1 MGQKHWYA
9 VYTKPRWEKKL
20 FALLSEKGFT
30 AYCPLHKVRRR
41 WSDRYKVVEEPV
53 FKSYV
58 FINIREEEINS
69 VKQQSGVVNF
79 VYWNNRPAVI
89 RNEEISLIKRFLNEY
104 DYIEASPVDLKPE
117 QRVRIMNGLL
127 MDEEGVVVH
136 TGKNKVQVILVSLG
150 FKLTAHIVKNEIR
163 PVN

>member
-1 MGQKHWYA
+1 M
-9 VYTKPRWEKKL
+9 
-20 FALLSEKGFT
+20 
-30 AYCPLHKVRRR
+30 
-41 WSDRYKVVEEPV
+41 

-58 FINIREEEINS
+58 FVNIRDEEIS
-69 VKQQSGVVNF
+69 KVKQENGVVNF

-117 QRVRIMNGLL
+117 QRVKIMNGVL
-127 MDEEGVVVH
+127 MDNEAVVVK

-150 FKLTAHIVKNEIR
+150 FKLTAHLIKNEIR
-163 PVN
+163 PVS

>member
-1 MGQKHWYA
+1 MGQKNWYA
-9 VYTKPRWEKKL
+9 VYTKPRWEKKV
-20 FALLSEKGFT
+20 FSLLSEKGFT
-30 AYCPLHKVRRR
+30 TYCPLHKVRRR

-58 FINIREEEINS
+58 FVNIRDEEIS
-69 VKQQSGVVNF
+69 KVKQENGVVNF

-117 QRVRIMNGLL
+117 QRVKIMNGVL
-127 MDEEGVVVH
+127 MDNEAVVVK

-150 FKLTAHIVKNEIR
+150 FKLTAHLIKNEIR
-163 PVN
+163 PVS

>member
-1 MGQKHWYA
+1 M
-9 VYTKPRWEKKL
+9 
-20 FALLSEKGFT
+20 
-30 AYCPLHKVRRR
+30 
-41 WSDRYKVVEEPV
+41 
-53 FKSYV
+53 
-58 FINIREEEINS
+58 
-69 VKQQSGVVNF
+69 VNF